1 MTKCN
6 HNPMFKV
13 ETLAACLDKVGV
25 KNEIV
30 EGAILVDTTALA
42 KVKKYA
48 MPQFLFMNYDWLMKC
63 ATEG

>member
-6 HNPMFKV
+6 HNPMFNV

-42 KVKKYA
+42 AVKKYE
-48 MPQFLFMNYDWLMKC
+48 MPQFLFMNYEWLMKC
-63 ATEG
+63 AKEG

>member
-13 ETLAACLDKVGV
+13 EILAICLDKVGV

-30 EGAILVDTTALA
+30 EGAILVDTDALA

-48 MPQFLFMNYDWLMKC
+48 MPHFLMMNYEWLMKC
-63 ATEG
+63 AKEG